1 MSEEF
6 IWAEKYRPKNVEDC
20 ILPDRIIKAFRT
32 YIAEKSI
39 PTLLLSGPSGTGKTT
54 SAIALCED
62 IGLSYMMINGST
74 ERGIDTLRTK
84 IQKYAST
91 VSLRGTRKVIIID
104 EADYLTPEAQAGF
117 RGVIDEFS
125 ASCTFIFTCNNKSRI
140 HDAILS
146 RSTQIDYKLQGSER
160 PEMAKRL
167 LRRIIEVLN
176 TENVQYDKQVL
187 VKFIERH
194 FPDYRR
200 VLNDLQYFSAQEGEL
215 NAGILVKINDVQKLS
230 ELMTF
235 LKNKNFDSIRKW
247 VVMNTEVD
255 PSRIFRKIYD
265 NLNGHLDPSSVPQA
279 VVILA
284 RYQYQAA
291 FAADAEINLVA
302 CLTELMLDCTFK
314 DNDHD

>member
-6 IWAEKYRPKNVEDC
+6 IWAEKHRPKTVEDC
-20 ILPDRIIKAFRT
+20 ILPDRIVKAFRSYVT
-32 YIAEKSI
+32 DKAI

-54 SAIALCED
+54 SAIVLCED
-62 IGLSYMMINGST
+62 IGLSYILINGST

-91 VSLRGTRKVIIID
+91 VSLKGTRKVIIID

-125 ASCTFIFTCNNKSRI
+125 ATCTFIFTCNNKARI

-146 RSTQIDYKLQGSER
+146 RSIQIDYRLQGAER

-167 LRRIIEVLN
+167 LRRVIDILN
-176 TENVQYDKQVL
+176 LENVKFDKQVI

-200 VLNDLQYFSAQEGEL
+200 VLNDLQYFAAQEGEL

-230 ELMTF
+230 ELMSY
-235 LKNKNFDSIRKW
+235 LKSKNFDAIRKW

-255 PSRIFRKIYD
+255 PSRIFRKVYD
-265 NLNGHLDPSSVPQA
+265 NLNSHLEPASIPQA
-279 VVILA
+279 VVIIA

-302 CLTELMLDCTFK
+302 CLTELMLDCTYV
-314 DNDHD
+314 DA

>member
-1 MSEEF
+1 LVPRQGPWQHSLGCDEGCY
-6 IWAEKYRPKNVEDC
+6 IR
-20 ILPDRIIKAFRT
+20 LPDRIIKAFRT
-32 YIAEKSI
+32 YVSEKAI

-54 SAIALCED
+54 SAIVMCED

-125 ASCTFIFTCNNKSRI
+125 ATCTFIFTCNTKSRI

-146 RSTQIDYKLQGSER
+146 RSTQIDFRLSGPER

-167 LRRIIEVLN
+167 LKRVSDIL
-176 TENVQYDKQVL
+176 TSENITYDKQVII
-187 VKFIERH
+187 KFIERH

-230 ELMTF
+230 ELMVY
-235 LKNKNFDSIRKW
+235 LKNKNFDAIRKW
-247 VVMNTEVD
+247 VVINTEVD
-255 PSRIFRKIYD
+255 PARIFRKIYD
-265 NLNGHLDPSSVPQA
+265 NLNSHLDPSSIPNA

-291 FAADAEINLVA
+291 FVADAEINLVA
-302 CLTELMLDCTFK
+302 CLTELMLEGIYV
-314 DNDHD
+314 

>member
-6 IWAEKYRPKNVEDC
+6 IWAEKYRPKSVEEC
-20 ILPDRIIKAFRT
+20 ILPPRIINAFRT
-32 YIAEKSI
+32 YVQEKAI

-54 SAIALCED
+54 SAIAMCED

-125 ASCTFIFTCNNKSRI
+125 ASCTFIFTCNAKSRI

-146 RSTQIDYKLQGSER
+146 RSTQIEFKLSGPER

-167 LRRIIEVLN
+167 LKRVSDIL
-176 TENVQYDKQVL
+176 TSENITFDKQVII
-187 VKFIERH
+187 KFIERH

-200 VLNDLQYFSAQEGEL
+200 ILNDLQYFSAQEGEL

-230 ELMTF
+230 ELMEY
-235 LKNKNFDSIRKW
+235 LKQKNFDSIRKW
-247 VVMNTEVD
+247 VVLNTEVD
-255 PSRIFRKIYD
+255 PARIFRKICD
-265 NLNGHLDPSSVPQA
+265 NLNSHLDPSSIPNA

-291 FAADAEINLVA
+291 FVADAEINLVA
-302 CLTELMLDCTFK
+302 CLTELMLDCSYV
-314 DNDHD
+314 

>member
-6 IWAEKYRPKNVEDC
+6 IWAEKYRPKSVEEC
-20 ILPDRIIKAFRT
+20 ILPPRIINAFRT
-32 YIAEKSI
+32 YVQEKAI

-54 SAIALCED
+54 SAIAMCED

-125 ASCTFIFTCNNKSRI
+125 ASCTFIFTCNAKSRI

-146 RSTQIDYKLQGSER
+146 RSTQIEFKLSGPER

-167 LRRIIEVLN
+167 LKRVSDIL
-176 TENVQYDKQVL
+176 TSENITFDKQVII
-187 VKFIERH
+187 KFIERH

-200 VLNDLQYFSAQEGEL
+200 ILNDLQYFSAQEGEL

-230 ELMTF
+230 ELMEY
-235 LKNKNFDSIRKW
+235 LKQKNFDSIRKW
-247 VVMNTEVD
+247 VVLNTEVD
-255 PSRIFRKIYD
+255 PARIFRKIYD
-265 NLNGHLDPSSVPQA
+265 NLNSHLDLSSIPNA

-291 FAADAEINLVA
+291 FVADAEINLVA
-302 CLTELMLDCTFK
+302 CLTELMLECTYV
-314 DNDHD
+314 

>member
-6 IWAEKYRPKNVEDC
+6 IWAEKYRPKSVEEC
-20 ILPDRIIKAFRT
+20 ILPPRIINAFRT
-32 YIAEKSI
+32 YVQEKAI

-54 SAIALCED
+54 SAIAMCED

-125 ASCTFIFTCNNKSRI
+125 ASCTFIFTCNAKSRI

-146 RSTQIDYKLQGSER
+146 RSTQIEFKLSGPER

-167 LRRIIEVLN
+167 LKRVSDIL
-176 TENVQYDKQVL
+176 TSENITFDKQVII
-187 VKFIERH
+187 KFIERH

-200 VLNDLQYFSAQEGEL
+200 ILNDLQYFSAQEGEL

-230 ELMTF
+230 ELMEY
-235 LKNKNFDSIRKW
+235 LKQKNFDSIRKW
-247 VVMNTEVD
+247 VVLNTEVD
-255 PSRIFRKIYD
+255 PARIFRKIYD
-265 NLNGHLDPSSVPQA
+265 NLNSHLDPSSIPNA

-291 FAADAEINLVA
+291 FVADAEINLVA
-302 CLTELMLDCTFK
+302 CLTELMLDCSYV
-314 DNDHD
+314 

>member
-1 MSEEF
+1 MNTDF
-6 IWAEKYRPKNVEDC
+6 IWAEKHRPKTVEDC

-32 YIAEKSI
+32 YVTEKSI

-125 ASCTFIFTCNNKSRI
+125 STCTFIFTCNAKSRI

-146 RSTQIDYKLQGSER
+146 RSTQIDYRLQGVER

-167 LRRIIEVLN
+167 LKRVSDILSS
-176 TENVQYDKQVL
+176 ENVRYEKQVII
-187 VKFIERH
+187 KFIERH

-200 VLNDLQYFSAQEGEL
+200 ILNDLQYFAAQEGEL

-230 ELMTF
+230 ELMTYM
-235 LKNKNFDSIRKW
+235 KSKNFDAIRKW

-255 PSRIFRKIYD
+255 PARIFRKIYD
-265 NLNGHLDPSSVPQA
+265 SINSHIDPSSIPQA

-291 FAADAEINLVA
+291 FVADAEINLVA
-302 CLTELMLDCTFK
+302 CLTELMLESTFI
-314 DNDHD
+314 DV

>member
-1 MSEEF
+1 MDEF
-6 IWAEKYRPKNVEDC
+6 IWAEKYRPKSVEEC
-20 ILPDRIIKAFRT
+20 ILPDRIIKAFRSYVT
-32 YIAEKSI
+32 SKAI

-54 SAIALCED
+54 SAIALCEE

-91 VSLRGTRKVIIID
+91 VSLRGDRKVIIID

-117 RGVIDEFS
+117 RGVIDEFTS
-125 ASCTFIFTCNNKSRI
+125 TCTFIFTCNNKARI

-146 RSTQIDYKLQGSER
+146 RSTQIDYKLSGSEK
-160 PEMAKRL
+160 PDMAKRL
-167 LRRIIEVLN
+167 FKRVQDILN
-176 TENVQYDKQVL
+176 TESVPFDKQVL

-200 VLNDLQYFSAQEGEL
+200 VLNDLQYFADQEGEL
-215 NAGILVKINDVQKLS
+215 NVGILVKINDVQKMS
-230 ELMTF
+230 ELMSY
-235 LKNKNFDSIRKW
+235 LKAKNFEAIRKW
-247 VVMNTEVD
+247 VVMNSDVD
-255 PSRIFRKIYD
+255 YSRIFRKIYD
-265 NLNGHLDPSSVPQA
+265 NLVGHLEPTSIPQA
-279 VVILA
+279 VVIIA

-302 CLTELMLDCTFK
+302 CLVELMLECNYVDT
-314 DNDHD
+314 

>member
-1 MSEEF
+1 MSSEF
-6 IWAEKYRPKNVEDC
+6 IWAEKYRPKTVEEC

-32 YIAEKSI
+32 YVSEKAI

-54 SAIALCED
+54 SAIVMCED

-125 ASCTFIFTCNNKSRI
+125 ATCTFIFTCNTKSRI

-146 RSTQIDYKLQGSER
+146 RSTQIDFRLSGPER

-167 LRRIIEVLN
+167 LKRVSDIL
-176 TENVQYDKQVL
+176 TSENITYDKQVII
-187 VKFIERH
+187 KFIERH

-230 ELMTF
+230 ELMVY
-235 LKNKNFDSIRKW
+235 LKNKNFDAIRKW
-247 VVMNTEVD
+247 VVINTEVD
-255 PSRIFRKIYD
+255 PARIFRKIYD
-265 NLNGHLDPSSVPQA
+265 NLNSHLDPSSIPNA

-291 FAADAEINLVA
+291 FVADAEINLVA
-302 CLTELMLDCTFK
+302 CLTELMLECIYVDT
-314 DNDHD
+314 

>member
-1 MSEEF
+1 MSSEF
-6 IWAEKYRPKNVEDC
+6 IWAEKYRPKTVEEC

-32 YIAEKSI
+32 YVSEKAI

-54 SAIALCED
+54 SAIVMCED

-125 ASCTFIFTCNNKSRI
+125 ATCTFIFTCNTKSRI

-146 RSTQIDYKLQGSER
+146 RSTQIDFRLSGPER

-167 LRRIIEVLN
+167 LKRVSDIL
-176 TENVQYDKQVL
+176 TSENITYDKQVII
-187 VKFIERH
+187 KFIERH

-230 ELMTF
+230 ELMVY
-235 LKNKNFDSIRKW
+235 LKNKNFDAIRKW
-247 VVMNTEVD
+247 VVINTEVD
-255 PSRIFRKIYD
+255 PARIFRKIYD
-265 NLNGHLDPSSVPQA
+265 NLNSHLDPSSIPNA

-291 FAADAEINLVA
+291 FVADAEINLVA
-302 CLTELMLDCTFK
+302 CLTELMLECIYV
-314 DNDHD
+314 

>member
-1 MSEEF
+1 MSSEF
-6 IWAEKYRPKNVEDC
+6 IWAEKYRPKTVEEC

-32 YIAEKSI
+32 YVSEKAI

-54 SAIALCED
+54 SAIVMCED

-91 VSLRGTRKVIIID
+91 VSLKGTRKVIIID

-125 ASCTFIFTCNNKSRI
+125 ATCTFIFTCNTKSRI

-146 RSTQIDYKLQGSER
+146 RSTQIDFRLSGPER

-167 LRRIIEVLN
+167 LKRVSDIL
-176 TENVQYDKQVL
+176 TSENITYDKQVII
-187 VKFIERH
+187 KFIERH

-230 ELMTF
+230 ELMVY
-235 LKNKNFDSIRKW
+235 LKNKNFDAIRKW
-247 VVMNTEVD
+247 VVINTEVD
-255 PSRIFRKIYD
+255 PARIFRKIYD
-265 NLNGHLDPSSVPQA
+265 NLNSHLDPSSIPNA

-291 FAADAEINLVA
+291 FVADAEINLVA
-302 CLTELMLDCTFK
+302 CLTELMLEGIYVDT
-314 DNDHD
+314 

>member
-1 MSEEF
+1 
-6 IWAEKYRPKNVEDC
+6 
-20 ILPDRIIKAFRT
+20 
-32 YIAEKSI
+32 
-39 PTLLLSGPSGTGKTT
+39 
-54 SAIALCED
+54 
-62 IGLSYMMINGST
+62 MINGST

-146 RSTQIDYKLQGSER
+146 RSTQIEYRLQGAER

-167 LRRIIEVLN
+167 LRRIIEIL
-176 TENVQYDKQVL
+176 TLENVKFDKQVI

-200 VLNDLQYFSAQEGEL
+200 VLNDLQYFAAQEGEL

-230 ELMTF
+230 ELMSY
-235 LKNKNFDSIRKW
+235 LKNKNFDAIRKW
-247 VVMNTEVD
+247 VVLNTEVD
-255 PSRIFRKIYD
+255 PSRIFRKVYD
-265 NLNGHLDPSSVPQA
+265 NLNSHIEPSSIPQA
-279 VVILA
+279 VVIIA

-302 CLTELMLDCTFK
+302 CLTELMLDCTFS
-314 DNDHD
+314 DA

>member
-1 MSEEF
+1 MSSEF
-6 IWAEKYRPKNVEDC
+6 IWAEKYRPKTVEDC

-32 YIAEKSI
+32 YVTDKAI

-54 SAIALCED
+54 SAIVLCED

-125 ASCTFIFTCNNKSRI
+125 ATCTFIFTCNTKSRI

-146 RSTQIDYKLQGSER
+146 RSTQIDYRLTGSER
-160 PEMAKRL
+160 PEMARKL
-167 LRRIIEVLN
+167 LRRVIDILN
-176 TENVQYDKQVL
+176 SEKVQYDKQVL

-230 ELMTF
+230 ELMIY
-235 LKNKNFDSIRKW
+235 LKNKNFDAIRKW
-247 VVMNTEVD
+247 VVLNTEVD

-265 NLNGHLDPSSVPQA
+265 NLNSHLDPASIPNA
-279 VVILA
+279 VVIIA

-302 CLTELMLDCTFK
+302 CLTELMLECIYVT
-314 DNDHD
+314 